1 MGVPET
7 GTGNAGGG
15 GNWVTIQP
23 GIPPEFLAPI
33 EVIQALLDALL
44 IVLNIALAILQVV
57 KAFLVGFL
65 DPLAAII
72 QLIID
77 EILDFLT
84 DLRQLGLYI
93 SGDTR
98 LTPDFEDILGGFQ
111 AYERRMI
118 GRLTDR
124 SDPTRPDF
132 TGASACIAIF
142 TYTSVDVSSV
152 QQLINVINK
161 LLGFFGQTVPV
172 RAYTTPTALRVSYG
186 LDGASLY
193 TFGPLTKALQE
204 GTPDTAN
211 LRWQMA
217 PPPSGTQVRF
227 PSMAPKGFLLE
238 ISTVPDGLLVA
249 YDVPVQN
256 MQLGADLQR
265 SYGLMR
271 DPKSGLP
278 FRLYGGAYM
287 MDVGDLAD
295 PTFEEGTS
303 ADKRLYAYKSAAD
316 DVPIP
321 IDVLVT
327 DDNPPKFL
335 LQRTFFVSPTS
346 GILNLTGP
354 GQGFAATVRA
364 ADMPYKADFEVDGD
378 GKVVPIEESV
388 ELADT
393 VYVRVSAV
401 TEEVTES
408 VAYEGQSQD
417 AVQGALTASLKFW
430 SISSGTLQAQI
441 QEKGFA
447 TFSTGTFAP
456 GDKTEASFP
465 LTVTFPGAQTNAY
478 IEAVTVALAVMALS
492 RSDLSSTDDNT
503 TFYGGVAYTST
514 GLENLGSILMPM
526 LLGNYIRDYF
536 KKYAYP
542 PTTFRK
548 KLLLKCRALANH
560 LYSKSGSLGDLE
572 ATVVSLAEPMMS
584 FKWSDAGGDLP
595 EMTILETLQSDD
607 KTEGIGLNPYSM
619 GVSGAVN
626 TRETLKATYFSRE
639 PGFLEKPW
647 NSSASQFFDP
657 GQGSADLSPVIY
669 ADGWG
674 TIAFCRN
681 ALYTN
686 DVYSAAAA
694 VLNVAAAPATLPT
707 KPGEGGWIAIR
718 LFPQGL
724 WPLEAVLQQI
734 IAFVRSIGE
743 GLSAV
748 TDVILAYIDF
758 LEGRILEL
766 QALVVRLNGLLEF
779 LQGFNL
785 PPVSALVVSGSGTAG
800 ILGGLVNAGDKPQDS
815 VTSYGG
821 GLVFFA
827 GGLPSLLIE
836 LLQAIFGGGSE

>member
-1 MGVPET
+1 VGAPET
-7 GTGNAGGG
+7 GTGDAGGG

-23 GIPPEFLAPI
+23 GIPEEFLAPI

-44 IVLNIALAILQVV
+44 IVMNIALAILQVV

-65 DPLAAII
+65 DPIVAII
-72 QLIID
+72 DAIIG
-77 EILDFLT
+77 EIEGFLR

-98 LTPDFEDILGGFQ
+98 PVPDFEDLLGGFT

-132 TGASACIAIF
+132 TSASSCIAIF

-152 QQLINVINK
+152 QQLISTIQK
-161 LLGFFGQTVPV
+161 LLGFLGQTVPV

-193 TFGPLTKALQE
+193 TFGPLTKALKE
-204 GTPDTAN
+204 GTPDLAN
-211 LRWQMA
+211 LRWQMS

-238 ISTVPDGLLVA
+238 VSTVPDGLIVA
-249 YDVPVQN
+249 YDVPAQN

-278 FRLYGGAYM
+278 FKLYGGAYM
-287 MDVGDLAD
+287 VDVGDLAD

-321 IDVLVT
+321 IDALVT
-327 DDNPPKFL
+327 DDDPPKFL
-335 LQRTFFVSPTS
+335 LQRTFFVNPRDGS
-346 GILNLTGP
+346 LNLVGP
-354 GQGFAATVRA
+354 GQGFAATLSA
-364 ADMPYKADFEVDGD
+364 NDMPYTADFEIDGN
-378 GKVVPIEESV
+378 GKVVPIEESIK
-388 ELADT
+388 LADT

-401 TEEVTES
+401 TEEILDV
-408 VAYEGQSQD
+408 VAYEGQAQSEP
-417 AVQGALTASLKFW
+417 QGPLTDRLNFW
-430 SISSGTLQAQI
+430 STNSTKLQGQV
-441 QEKGFA
+441 QEKGYATFETG
-447 TFSTGTFAP
+447 TFST

-465 LTVTFPGAQTNAY
+465 LTVTFPGAQTTAY
-478 IEAVTVALAVMALS
+478 IEAVTVALAVMAIS
-492 RSDLSSTDDNT
+492 RSDLQAIEDNSTL
-503 TFYGGVAYTST
+503 YAGVAYTPT
-514 GLENLGSILMPM
+514 GLENLASFLIPQ
-526 LLGNYIRDYF
+526 LLGNYVRDYYR
-536 KKYAYP
+536 KAYYP
-542 PTTFRK
+542 PETFRK
-548 KLLLKCRALANH
+548 KLLLKCRGLANA
-560 LYSKSGSLGDLE
+560 LYAKSGPLGDLE
-572 ATVVSLAEPMMS
+572 AAVVSLAEPMTS
-584 FKWSDAGGDLP
+584 FKWSDADGGLP
-595 EMTILETLQSDD
+595 EMTILETLESDD
-607 KTEGIGLNPYSM
+607 KTQGLGLNPLSI
-619 GVSGAVN
+619 GVAGAVN
-626 TRETLKATYFSRE
+626 TRETLESTSIPRE
-639 PGFLEKPW
+639 PGYLQKP
-647 NSSASQFFDP
+647 NAASFFFK
-657 GQGSADLSPVIY
+657 GEGSADLSPVIY
-669 ADGWG
+669 GEGWE

-681 ALYTN
+681 ALYTD
-686 DVYSAAAA
+686 DVYSAAAS
-694 VLNVAAAPATLPT
+694 VLNVAAAPATLPR

-724 WPLEAVLQQI
+724 WPLEAILQQI
-734 IAFVRSIGE
+734 LAFVNSISE

-748 TDVILAYIDF
+748 TDVILAYIEF

-785 PPVSALVVSGSGTAG
+785 PPVSALVVAGSGTDG
-800 ILGGLVNAGDKPQDS
+800 ILQEFVGAGDKPQDS
-815 VTSYGG
+815 VLSYGG

-827 GGLPSLLIE
+827 GGLPTILVE
-836 LLQAIFGGGSE
+836 LLRAFFGGGSE